1 MHRLLLCSLVLIHT
15 TALLYAE
22 SPESVVL
29 WPEGAPGALGTEEAD
44 VPSLLI
50 YRADESKRNGC
61 AVVVCPGGGYGGLAM
76 DHEGHQIADWY
87 NSLGVT
93 AVIVKYR
100 LGPRYHHP
108 APLQDASRAV
118 RYTRAHAAELQIDPN
133 RIGIMGFSAGGHL
146 ASTVS
151 THFDSGDQDSNDL
164 VSRQSSRPDFAVLC
178 YPVISLKSSFT
189 HGGSKRNLLGED
201 PDEELVN
208 SLSNETQV
216 TKDTPPTFIFH
227 THEDQAVPV
236 MNAVVYYQA
245 LVENGVSAEMH
256 IYQKGRHGVGLA
268 FNDPIL
274 KNWSGRLSDWLVS
287 HKFLSSE

>member
-1 MHRLLLCSLVLIHT
+1 MHRLLFCSFI
-15 TALLYAE
+15 LLHAASLHAE

-29 WPEGAPGALGTEEAD
+29 WPDGAPGALGTDAAD

-50 YRADESKRNGC
+50 YRAEESKRSGC

-76 DHEGHQIADWY
+76 DHEGYQIADWY

-100 LGPRYHHP
+100 LGPKYNHP

-118 RYTRAHAAELQIDPN
+118 RYTRAHAADLQIDPN

-151 THFDSGDQDSNDL
+151 THFDAGEKDSPDL
-164 VSRQSSRPDFAVLC
+164 IARQSSRPDFAVLC
-178 YPVISLKSSFT
+178 YPVISLKSAFT
-189 HGGSKRNLLGED
+189 HGGSKRNLLGEN
-201 PDEELVN
+201 PDEDLVN

-245 LVENGVSAEMH
+245 LVENGVPSEMH

-268 FNDPIL
+268 FSDPIL
-274 KNWSGRLSDWLVS
+274 KSWSGRLVDWLNS
-287 HKFLSSE
+287 NEFLKAQ